1 MEKQAQ
7 MDQRF
12 LKLLIDGG
20 IEALG
25 ADLAAEI
32 GQPLWF
38 IDAKARVIWSNEP
51 AANLEALQ
59 KQLLEMPKLSST
71 EYYYH
76 REHQWLFYEF
86 TEKDEVLRVCFC
98 QTEKTEISKKIHML
112 CQRRLALET
121 YLDMQ
126 RQAKR
131 QAERLEKNLAEA
143 LVQSSANIHD
153 IIGFHKMH
161 LQANRYYGILLFEP
175 GTVGEEFSLAD
186 LELCRLKSG
195 RFSPVLWHK
204 TLVLILPADAPI
216 LGGEAKMMAAS
227 AKGQLEA
234 ELKMKLAGGVGRFYQ
249 LAKLHRSY
257 LEAKI
262 ALAFSEDRST
272 ESLQLF
278 DDMGI
283 FSVIFSREIGELKAY
298 VAETIG
304 PVIAYDRDMKL
315 QLVDTLRILLK
326 NGFNWAKTAKE
337 MFAHVNT
344 IHYRYEK
351 IEKLLSLDLAGGKG
365 QSDMFAALKVWDVL
379 NRASF
384 ITDIKEEF
392 CQGKDK

>member
-12 LKLLIDGG
+12 LRLLINGG
-20 IEALG
+20 IEAI
-25 ADLAAEI
+25 AIDLAAEI
-32 GQPLWF
+32 GQPLVF
-38 IDAKARVIWSNEP
+38 INVNGNVLWAHELAPDSAV
-51 AANLEALQ
+51 LQ
-59 KQLLEMPKLSST
+59 KQLLDMPKLNPM

-76 REHQWLFYEF
+76 RENKWLFYEF
-86 TEKDEVLRVCFC
+86 TEKAEVLRVCFC
-98 QTEKTEISKKIHML
+98 QTEMAAISSKIHMF

-131 QAERLEKNLAEA
+131 QAEMLEKNLAEA

-161 LQANRYYGILLFEP
+161 LKADRYYGILLFEP
-175 GTVGEEFSLAD
+175 GTAGEEFSLAD
-186 LELCRLKSG
+186 IELCRLKAG

-204 TLVLILPADAPI
+204 TLVLILPAETPI
-216 LGGEAKMMAAS
+216 LGSEAKMVAES
-227 AKGQLEA
+227 SKGQLEA
-234 ELKMKLAGGVGRFYQ
+234 ELNRKLVGGVGRFYQ

-257 LEAKI
+257 IEAKI
-262 ALAFSEDRST
+262 ALAFSENPSPA
-272 ESLQLF
+272 SLQLF

-283 FSVIFSREIGELKAY
+283 FSVIFSREIGELKEY
-298 VAETIG
+298 VMETIG
-304 PVIAYDRDMKL
+304 PIIAYDRDMKL

-351 IEKLLSLDLAGGKG
+351 IEKMLGLDLAGGKG
-365 QSDMFAALKVWDVL
+365 QSDVFAAMKVWDVL
-379 NRASF
+379 NRTSF
-384 ITDIKEEF
+384 ITEEF
-392 CQGKDK
+392 CLGKTK